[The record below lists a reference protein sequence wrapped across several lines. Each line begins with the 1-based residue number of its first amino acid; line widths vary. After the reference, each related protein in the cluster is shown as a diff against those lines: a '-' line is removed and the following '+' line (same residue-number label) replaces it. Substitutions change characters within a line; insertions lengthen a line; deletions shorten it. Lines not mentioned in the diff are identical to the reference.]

1 MTMSP
6 ASESNSL
13 PNSGVGPDRETL
25 VLKVQPRPPR
35 PPRDGLLKITLF
47 GVVLG
52 AVLAVIYTFFLSS
65 YTPLDQFLYLTADHY
80 HRVLVPLLCMAAVA
94 GVLVLER
101 IPALGLSMI
110 LVATLLGLGGGTVY
124 LLPGA
129 LLAAVWAARHNLM
142 ARLMLGFLLL
152 VPGVIGVYYSLAAA
166 ISFYARQPL
175 PGMPPSL
182 NPPLTLSD
190 ALQPMRLLPIA
201 LIGAWLLTGDEPSL
215 HDDPRRHG

>member
-1 MTMSP
+1 MSP
-6 ASESNSL
+6 ASEPNSL
-13 PNSGVGPDRETL
+13 SRSGAGPDRETL

-52 AVLAVIYTFFLSS
+52 AVLAAIYTFFLSS

-80 HRVLVPLLCMAAVA
+80 HRVLVPLLCVAAVVGA
-94 GVLVLER
+94 LLLER
-101 IPALGLSMI
+101 VPALGLAVI
-110 LVATLLGLGGGTVY
+110 LLTALLGLGGGTVY

-129 LLAAVWAARHNLM
+129 FLASVWAARHNLT
-142 ARLMLGFLLL
+142 ARLLLGFLLL
-152 VPGVIGVYYSLAAA
+152 VPGVIGVYYSLAAW

-190 ALQPMRLLPIA
+190 ALQPMRLLPLA
-201 LIGAWLLTGDEPSL
+201 LIGAWLLTGEEASL
-215 HDDPRRHG
+215 LDGPERRE

>member
-1 MTMSP
+1 MSP
-6 ASESNSL
+6 ASEPNSL
-13 PNSGVGPDRETL
+13 SRSGAGPDRETL
-25 VLKVQPRPPR
+25 VLKIQPRPPR

-52 AVLAVIYTFFLSS
+52 AVLAAIYTFVLSS

-80 HRVLVPLLCMAAVA
+80 HRVLVPLLCAVA
-94 GVLVLER
+94 VVGALVLER
-101 IPALGLSMI
+101 IPALGLTVI

-129 LLAAVWAARHNLM
+129 ILASVWAARHNLT
-142 ARLMLGFLLL
+142 ARLLLGFLLL
-152 VPGVIGVYYSLAAA
+152 VPGVIGVYYSLAAV

-182 NPPLTLSD
+182 NPPLTLGD
-190 ALQPMRLLPIA
+190 ALQPMRLLPMA
-201 LIGAWLLTGDEPSL
+201 LIGAWLLTGDESPL
-215 HDDPRRHG
+215 HEGPARRG